1 MQSEQIS
8 KQIEWL
14 DEERRKD
21 KTLIAT
27 LEDRVLTLEGEKAGL
42 TKQVKDL
49 SGDLARVSV
58 MLARFDHIEED
69 MAQMKVEFTRSLE
82 SIEKL
87 RFDRER
93 DADKNRRADM
103 DPLQKSITDIRKELE
118 SLPEIKK
125 NNQLRIEEG
134 YRLGRLIEEV
144 HNEFRASQRG
154 EEDEKRSLKLLEE
167 NQRQDSKRIVDLQSE
182 IVAIRKRLDE
192 QRGKVDLFSD
202 NVRKMEM
209 RINETQT
216 AEMER
221 KQAQVAFI
229 EKQSMIQVDR
239 ERIWKDWQT
248 GFGEMMQKTQEF
260 DNQLQNLDAMSR
272 TLKRSQTA
280 FEEITQNF
288 ERRVNEITE
297 VQRLV
302 EERFRQEWVAFKAD
316 DQKRWTNYTIEQ
328 EEQIRELNRL
338 LGKHSERLVALDD
351 ISQETR
357 DLMHQLIEDINKRL
371 QKFLSISHDML
382 EDFQKSFTNL

>member
-118 SLPEIKK
+118 SLSEIKK

-144 HNEFRASQRG
+144 RNEFRASQRG

-202 NVRKMEM
+202 NMRKMEM

>member
-118 SLPEIKK
+118 SLSEIKK

-144 HNEFRASQRG
+144 RNEFHASQRG

-202 NVRKMEM
+202 NMRKMEM

>member
-118 SLPEIKK
+118 SLSEIKK

-144 HNEFRASQRG
+144 RNEFRASQRG